1 MLNNGRQGKALPVY
15 GDGGNVRDWL
25 YVQDHCEAIVR
36 VVEQGRLGES
46 YNIGGHNEKNN
57 LQVVELLCDML
68 DEKLGLLPSGEPRR
82 SLITFVKD
90 RPGHDRRYAIDA
102 DKIDQELGWTPKY
115 TFEQGIEKT
124 VAWYLENQAW
134 MDTVIDGSYQKYYA
148 EMYGD

>member
-1 MLNNGRQGKALPVY
+1 
-15 GDGGNVRDWL
+15 
-25 YVQDHCEAIVR
+25 HCEAIVR
-36 VVEQGRLGES
+36 VIEQGRLGKS

-90 RPGHDRRYAIDA
+90 RLGHDRRYAIDA
-102 DKIDQELGWTPKY
+102 DKIAQEMGWTPKY

-124 VAWYLENQAW
+124 VTWYLENQAW
-134 MDTVIDGSYQKYYA
+134 MDSVIDGSYREYYA
-148 EMYGD
+148 EMYGSQGIQ